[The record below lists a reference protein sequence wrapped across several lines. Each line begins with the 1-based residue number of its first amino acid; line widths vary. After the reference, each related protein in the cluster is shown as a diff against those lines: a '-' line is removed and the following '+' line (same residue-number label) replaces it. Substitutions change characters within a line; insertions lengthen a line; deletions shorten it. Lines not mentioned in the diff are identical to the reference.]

1 MGVLSAARTPALCS
15 SVLLVFCAV
24 CAGLLICVGILMLNV
39 NLLGSCQSAGIRG
52 SFLSCIMTM
61 CYDLGNQW

>member
-1 MGVLSAARTPALCS
+1 MGILSAARTPALCS

-24 CAGLLICVGILMLNV
+24 CAGFV
-39 NLLGSCQSAGIRG
+39 NLCWYSDVECQSAGVRG
-52 SFLSCIMTM
+52 SCLSCIMTM